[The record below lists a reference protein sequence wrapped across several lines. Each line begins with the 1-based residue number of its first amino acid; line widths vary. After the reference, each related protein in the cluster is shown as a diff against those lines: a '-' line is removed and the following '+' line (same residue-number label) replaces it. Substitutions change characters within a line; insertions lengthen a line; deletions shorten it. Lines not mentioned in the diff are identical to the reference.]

1 MPFPK
6 LKLDTTPHERKWW
19 HLPLLLFLIVG
30 TVYIMREN
38 NSQQGNRGGENT
50 SVEGSVFG
58 TIYHITYG
66 SKEVLNIDSVLTKV
80 DKSLSPFN
88 KQSVITAINRNTS
101 MQTDARFR
109 EVFRL
114 SMKVSKETDGAF
126 DITVAPLVNAW
137 GFGFDKAQDISKQKI
152 DSLLQFVG
160 YQKVH
165 LQGDTICKDDP
176 RLMLDCSAVA
186 KGYGVDVV
194 AEFLQSKGI
203 KDYMVEIG
211 GEIAVRGT
219 NPKGED
225 WHIGINKPD
234 DDSLNTSNELQDVL
248 IISNKAMA
256 TSGNYRN
263 FYVKNHK
270 KYAHTIDPRTGHPIQ
285 HNILSA
291 TVVAPT
297 CAEAD
302 AYATSFMV
310 MGMDGA
316 KAVLKRHAELSAYL
330 IYTDEKGRHQVW
342 HSDNL
347 KLASE

>member
-6 LKLDTTPHERKWW
+6 LKLDTSPHPRKWW
-19 HLPLLLFLIVG
+19 HLPLLIFLILG
-30 TVYIMREN
+30 TAYIMREN
-38 NSQQGNRGGENT
+38 NKQGGGQGKECTN
-50 SVEGSVFG
+50 VEGSVFG
-58 TIYHITYG
+58 TFYHITYG
-66 SKEVLNIDSVLTKV
+66 SKDALNIDSVLAEV

-101 MQTDARFR
+101 MQTDKRFR

-114 SMKVSKETDGAF
+114 SMEVSKETDGAF

-137 GFGFDKAQDISKQKI
+137 GFGFDKAEEVTDEKI

-160 YQKVH
+160 YEKVH
-165 LQGDTICKDDP
+165 LQADTICKDDP

-186 KGYGVDVV
+186 KGYGVDAV
-194 AEFLQSKGI
+194 ANFLKSKGI
-203 KDYMVEIG
+203 KNYMVEIG
-211 GEIAVRGT
+211 GEIAVQGK

-234 DDSLNTSNELQDVL
+234 DDSLNTSSELQDVL

>member
-1 MPFPK
+1 
-6 LKLDTTPHERKWW
+6 
-19 HLPLLLFLIVG
+19 
-30 TVYIMREN
+30 VYIMREN
-38 NSQQGNRGGENT
+38 HKQGGGLGEECT

-58 TIYHITYG
+58 TFYHITYG
-66 SKEVLNIDSVLTKV
+66 SKVGLNIDSVLAEV

-88 KQSVITAINRNTS
+88 KRSVITAINRNTS
-101 MQTDARFR
+101 MRTDERFR

-114 SMKVSKETDGAF
+114 SMEVSEETNGAF

-137 GFGFDKAQDISKQKI
+137 GFGFDKAQEISEERI

-160 YQKVH
+160 YRKVR
-165 LQGDTICKDDP
+165 LEGDTICKDDS

-194 AEFLQSKGI
+194 AQFLRSQGI

-211 GEIAVRGT
+211 GEVAVRGK

-225 WHIGINKPD
+225 WHIGIDRPD
-234 DDSLNTSNELQDVL
+234 DDSLNTSNKLQDVL

-263 FYVKNHK
+263 FYVKDHK

-316 KAVLKRHAELSAYL
+316 RAVLKKHAELSAYL
-330 IYTDEKGRHQVW
+330 IYTDEKGRHRVW